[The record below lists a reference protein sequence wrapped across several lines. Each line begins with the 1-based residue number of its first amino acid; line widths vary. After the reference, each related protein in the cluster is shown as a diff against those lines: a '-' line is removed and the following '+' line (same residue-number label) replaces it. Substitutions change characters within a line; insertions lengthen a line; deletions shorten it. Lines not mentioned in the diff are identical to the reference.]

1 MIVERALTKSNKD
14 KKQRTATKNK
24 ANKTKISNCIGRNRE
39 KKNIA
44 IALLGK
50 KQFDSITNISHFGG
64 TNNTFVDS
72 TNISLKYIVANIN

>member
-1 MIVERALTKSNKD
+1 MTNAIVIVERELTKSNKD

-50 KQFDSITNISHFGG
+50 KTI
-64 TNNTFVDS
+64 
-72 TNISLKYIVANIN
+72 